1 MLLTGYYSSIMG
13 ILIHTF
19 VQEKKYMLVLFV
31 VKVRKNIKEIITFS
45 PKNW

>member
-13 ILIHTF
+13 ILIDTF
-19 VQEKKYMLVLFV
+19 VQEKKSMLVLFV
-31 VKVRKNIKEIITFS
+31 VKVWKKIKEIITFS